1 MTPHGGDLDDFG
13 SGDGAAFQALC
24 KSCPAFAV
32 EAAAVGLRTIRT
44 HWGPIN
50 RQEAELRPEAD
61 QLFRQVQ
68 GIVDTA
74 VVSTV
79 PTTIPQTQSVL
90 AEILK
95 RLRELEKL
103 MIGTAGSGPST
114 IPVTVPVP
122 TMPVP
127 THPDDVA
134 RRHRAY
140 RNGYRAARPGRRDV
154 LDDRQSDRPNPDRRA
169 AAADRAGRADHH
181 PPRPDRRHVGA
192 VYLGHH
198 RARIGR
204 GSATTKPPL
213 SPIDKMLGGEA
224 LVGLK
229 TPLAIAGYALM
240 WILQT
245 LGTMGTAT
253 GDKAT
258 TTGAILTA
266 LVTAFGALGVT
277 AKFDRAFGA
286 LSKIAAILQKLPAL
300 LPPPVPPGAAVN

>member
-1 MTPHGGDLDDFG
+1 
-13 SGDGAAFQALC
+13 
-24 KSCPAFAV
+24 
-32 EAAAVGLRTIRT
+32 
-44 HWGPIN
+44 
-50 RQEAELRPEAD
+50 
-61 QLFRQVQ
+61 
-68 GIVDTA
+68 
-74 VVSTV
+74 
-79 PTTIPQTQSVL
+79 
-90 AEILK
+90 
-95 RLRELEKL
+95 LEKL
-103 MIGTAGSGPST
+103 MIGTAASGPST
-114 IPVTVPVP
+114 IPVTVPVT

-127 THPDDVA
+127 TIQTTLP
-134 RRHRAY
+134 
-140 RNGYRAARPGRRDV
+140 
-154 LDDRQSDRPNPDRRA
+154 
-169 AAADRAGRADHH
+169 ADI
-181 PPRPDRRHVGA
+181 
-192 VYLGHH
+192 
-198 RARIGR
+198 ARIEMDIARLGQVA
-204 GSATTKPPL
+204 ATFSTIANQIGQIPTAGLPPQIVQAEQTITRLGQIAATLAQYASVITGPASGAAKPPL

-286 LSKIAAILQKLPAL
+286 LSKIAAILQKVPAL